1 MKRIIILFIAIGLI
15 LVSCSKNSTKNRVY
29 SSSWDDTPI
38 VVEQKSNDGNY
49 NKINEITDTAK
60 VERLIKALKNANWE
74 ENTDVDIDPPDYRF
88 TWNSFH
94 HSVWVIEATGRLQ
107 LTIDERSN
115 FVTLSKS
122 SSKIVFEILTDNEFK
137 DHK

>member
-15 LVSCSKNSTKNRVY
+15 LVGCSMDSTKNRVY
-29 SSSWDDTPI
+29 SSPWDDTPI
-38 VVEQKSNDGNY
+38 VVEQRNSNGDY
-49 NKINEITDTAK
+49 NKINEITDATK
-60 VERLIKALKNANWE
+60 VERLITALKNANWE

-94 HSVWVIEATGRLQ
+94 HNVWVIEETGRLQ

-115 FVTLSKS
+115 FVTLSRD

>member
-1 MKRIIILFIAIGLI
+1 MKRIIFLFIAIGLI
-15 LVSCSKNSTKNRVY
+15 LVSCSKDTTKNRVY

-94 HSVWVIEATGRLQ
+94 HNGWVIEATGRLQ